1 MKKIKGMSKAVRMK
15 YLMYLFAVSLV
26 AMLPIRLYQ
35 LLGLVE
41 LDTGF
46 FSETNFTVVLVYVLA
61 LAVPLLFI
69 VLSYISKEVP
79 SPMLPV
85 GKNYALGISSLVFS
99 AALLYDA
106 VINVF
111 HIIPSTA
118 GTIGIVLDVIK
129 SNLSESGGM
138 FLLARIVFAFLGC
151 VWFLVFAVS
160 HLGGNTAYKNYKL
173 LALAPVCWAASR
185 LVTYLTSPI
194 SFVNIT
200 ELMFELYML
209 MFLMLFLITSA
220 RISTGVFSED
230 GMWGIYGFGLSA
242 AFFGAVVTIPRAV
255 VLIIG
260 RENVQGYS
268 FEPADLGALIFA
280 VSYIFASFGIGFDGA
295 TQTRRL
301 VSEVVLPEDGVVV
314 KKSADREKAK
324 SERAPA
330 SSEEETHGI
339 FKVEDEIIENVP
351 EKVTVQLEKENT
363 PEPAF
368 EESTKIAK
376 KELFEAAEEISVI
389 PEKSEE
395 FSSDE
400 ETDYGELLKGF
411 EDASNTPEKSS
422 AVKKSGEPKEPVTVN
437 SPEKAV
443 KQKAP
448 EKATADKMQDNAP
461 DFSAEEL
468 FADSD
473 EDEEAVATTNK
484 KRGKASKLDKLRE
497 TAESADDE
505 NALKE
510 TKREGKAK
518 SSFDKKAEKAKMKAQ
533 KEAAKKE
540 KAEKATLEKA
550 KKAELKETAKAQKKA
565 QAEKAALEKAEKKA
579 NAEKAQK
586 ENRENAEARN
596 KKSESEKKN
605 IKNGEKTG
613 EKAKDAAAKSS
624 SAKEKALEKPE
635 KKNKKEA
642 QRNKVSTSEK
652 KPEKKKEQKNGGF
665 FGKKEKE
672 PEEEI
677 ISTVSLKDMKN
688 NRKN

>member
-35 LLGLVE
+35 LLGLIE

-106 VINVF
+106 VINAF

-209 MFLMLFLITSA
+209 MFLTLFLITSA

-280 VSYIFASFGIGFDGA
+280 ISYIFASFGIGFDGA
-295 TQTRRL
+295 TQSRRL

-314 KKSADREKAK
+314 KKSADREEVTVE
-324 SERAPA
+324 SAPA

-339 FKVEDEIIENVP
+339 FKVEDEIIENAP
-351 EKVTVQLEKENT
+351 PRATAELEKESA
-363 PEPAF
+363 PELVF
-368 EESTKIAK
+368 EESAK
-376 KELFEAAEEISVI
+376 VEANKLFEAAEEISAM
-389 PEKSEE
+389 PEEPE
-395 FSSDE
+395 AFSGEE

-411 EDASNTPEKSS
+411 EETSEVAEKSS
-422 AVKKSGEPKEPVTVN
+422 ADKALDAPEKPVKKSTPEKVTVD
-437 SPEKAV
+437 K
-443 KQKAP
+443 KQDDAH
-448 EKATADKMQDNAP
+448 

-468 FADSD
+468 FADSG
-473 EDEEAVATTNK
+473 EDEEAGETENK
-484 KRGKASKLDKLRE
+484 KRSKASKKSKLDKLRE
-497 TAESADDE
+497 TAESADEE

-510 TKREGKAK
+510 AKNEEKAK
-518 SSFDKKAEKAKMKAQ
+518 ASTDKKAKKAELKAQ

-540 KAEKATLEKA
+540 KAEKAALEKA
-550 KKAELKETAKAQKKA
+550 NKAAAKEAEKAQRKA
-565 QAEKAALEKAEKKA
+565 QAEKAALEKAEKAALLKA
-579 NAEKAQK
+579 EKEAEKAQK
-586 ENRENAEARN
+586 EKKEKAAQN
-596 KKSESEKKN
+596 KKTEPEKKN
-605 IKNGEKTG
+605 VKNGEKSG
-613 EKAKDAAAKSS
+613 KKAKESAAKSS
-624 SAKEKALEKPE
+624 NSKEKAKVSSE

-642 QRNKVSTSEK
+642 QKSKGNASEK
-652 KPEKKKEQKNGGF
+652 KPEKKKEQKSGGL

-672 PEEEI
+672 PEEEV